1 MRLSPGAGIGIV
13 GGGQLGR
20 MTALA
25 AARLGYRCHIL
36 TSEADSPAAQVTDRV
51 TVAAYDDPRA
61 LERFARTVDV
71 ATIEFEN
78 LPVAPLAELAERVP
92 MHPAPAVL
100 AICQDRL
107 REKAFLAQIGVAT
120 APWRAVQDA
129 QGLAAALAELNGP
142 VVLKTAR
149 FGYDGKGQLGL
160 GPGDDP
166 AAAWAR
172 FGGGPAV
179 AEARIDFGREISVI
193 TARGQ
198 DGSEAGFPPVENR
211 HRDGVLAQTIA
222 PAPISATL
230 AEAARTLAARIARE
244 LGVVGLL
251 AVEMFVT
258 RDGSLLG
265 QRAGAAAAQF
275 RPLDDRCLRDQP
287 VRAAGARG
295 LRAAAAR
302 PRALCRRGHGQSPGP
317 GDRRLARA
325 PGRTGRTPASLRQ
338 ARNPRRAQARPR
350 HPAHPPH
357 LWLTRPQLVPS
368 GRSGPGPDKA
378 RALAR
383 AVVGNQVLWKGV
395 PIFSAPP
402 SARPPLRR

>member
-1 MRLSPGAGIGIV
+1 MV
-13 GGGQLGR
+13 
-20 MTALA
+20 
-25 AARLGYRCHIL
+25 
-36 TSEADSPAAQVTDRV
+36 
-51 TVAAYDDPRA
+51 
-61 LERFARTVDV
+61 
-71 ATIEFEN
+71 TIEFEN

-179 AEARIDFGREISVI
+179 AEARIDFAPRDLGDHGAWPGRLRGRLPAGREPPSRRRPGADASPRRRSPRRWPRRPGRSRRGSRASSAWSGCSRSRCSSPATDGCLVNELAPRPHNSGHWTIDACAISQFEQLVRAVCGLPLI
-193 TARGQ
+193 DPGRFADAVMDNLLGP
-198 DGSEAGFPPVENR
+198 A
-211 HRDGVLAQTIA
+211 IA
-222 PAPISATL
+222 AWPELL
-230 AEAARTLAARIARE
+230 AEPGARLHLYGKRE
-244 LGVVGLL
+244 VRAGRKLGH
-251 AVEMFVT
+251 VT
-258 RDGSLLG
+258 R
-265 QRAGAAAAQF
+265 
-275 RPLDDRCLRDQP
+275 LD
-287 VRAAGARG
+287 
-295 LRAAAAR
+295 
-302 PRALCRRGHGQSPGP
+302 
-317 GDRRLARA
+317 
-325 PGRTGRTPASLRQ
+325 
-338 ARNPRRAQARPR
+338 
-350 HPAHPPH
+350 PPH
-357 LWLTRPQLVPS
+357 LRLTRPQLVRVAEA
-368 GRSGPGPDKA
+368 GRGPDKA

-402 SARPPLRR
+402 SARSPLRR